1 MSKELP
7 SIENY
12 GLKAQ
17 MCRAAVSIPSN
28 IAEGAA
34 HGSSANFIRY
44 LYNSMG
50 SLSELETQTMLV
62 KRIYDIQD
70 DYIEGEMEHIRKM
83 LAGLIK
89 HEKLRTTDNR

>member
-1 MSKELP
+1 
-7 SIENY
+7 
-12 GLKAQ
+12 
-17 MCRAAVSIPSN
+17 
-28 IAEGAA
+28 
-34 HGSSANFIRY
+34 
-44 LYNSMG
+44 
-50 SLSELETQTMLV
+50 MLV